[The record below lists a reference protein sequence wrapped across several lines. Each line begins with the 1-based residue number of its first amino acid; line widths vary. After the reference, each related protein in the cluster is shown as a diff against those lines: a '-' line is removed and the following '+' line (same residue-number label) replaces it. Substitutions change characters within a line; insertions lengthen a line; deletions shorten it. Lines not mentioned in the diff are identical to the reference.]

1 MGSDL
6 GSTDDLVRE
15 TYAHFG
21 AAVFL
26 AQTLETEIVNAMV
39 IARLPEKDH
48 ISRQEIDAFMNRP
61 ITLGQ
66 LLKEL
71 KKYAWVHDELEQT
84 LQEALEKRNWLVHA
98 YFKER
103 SKDFMSSAGCNLMIS
118 ELEGAERLFGD
129 ATRKLNMSV
138 KPIRERFG
146 ITDEVLER
154 EFERQTVNHADWVS
168 QHRVEVAP

>member
-61 ITLGQ
+61 LTLGQ

-71 KKYAWVHDELEQT
+71 KKYAWVHDELAAD
-84 LQEALEKRNWLVHA
+84 QEALV
-98 YFKER
+98 
-103 SKDFMSSAGCNLMIS
+103 SA
-118 ELEGAERLFGD
+118 A
-129 ATRKLNMSV
+129 
-138 KPIRERFG
+138 
-146 ITDEVLER
+146 
-154 EFERQTVNHADWVS
+154 
-168 QHRVEVAP
+168 

>member
-1 MGSDL
+1 MGPNLD
-6 GSTDDLVRE
+6 STDDLVRE

-21 AAVFL
+21 AAVFR

-39 IARLPEKDH
+39 IARLPEINL

-61 ITLGQ
+61 LTLGQ

-71 KKYAWVHDELEQT
+71 KKYAPVHDELEQT

-103 SKDFMSSAGCNLMIS
+103 AKEFMSSAGCNLMII
-118 ELEGAERLFGD
+118 ELEGAQRLFWD
-129 ATRKLNMSV
+129 ATHKLNIFV
-138 KPIRERFG
+138 KPIRKRFG
-146 ITDEVLER
+146 ITDEALER
-154 EFERQTVNHADWVS
+154 EFERQTVEHADWVS
-168 QHRVEVAP
+168 RHRVEVAP